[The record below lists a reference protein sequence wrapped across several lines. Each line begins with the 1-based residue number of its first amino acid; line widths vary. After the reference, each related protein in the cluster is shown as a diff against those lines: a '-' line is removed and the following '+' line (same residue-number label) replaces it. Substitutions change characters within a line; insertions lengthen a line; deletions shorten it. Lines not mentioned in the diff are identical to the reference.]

1 MKTNDKSPVVQ
12 QVQGNWKQFTGKV
25 KETWGN
31 LTDDD
36 LDRFN
41 GKMDQLEGFLE
52 ERTGES
58 RAAIKR
64 RIGEINSKL
73 QKAV

>member
-1 MKTNDKSPVVQ
+1 MKTTDKSPVAQ
-12 QVQGNWKQFTGKV
+12 QVEGNWKQFIGKV

-41 GKMDQLEGFLE
+41 GKMDQLEGHLQ

-58 RAAIKR
+58 RAAIKS
-64 RIGEINSKL
+64 RISEISSRLNKS
-73 QKAV
+73 V